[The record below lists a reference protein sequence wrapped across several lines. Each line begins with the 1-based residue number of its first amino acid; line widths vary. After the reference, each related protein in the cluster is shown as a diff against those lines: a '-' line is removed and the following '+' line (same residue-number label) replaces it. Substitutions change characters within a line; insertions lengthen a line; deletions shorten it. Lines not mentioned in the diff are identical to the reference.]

1 MLVSCSASTHF
12 RRYPGAVVDMDAAIG
27 FVVAKGDPVERA
39 RLSWLRT
46 GAVPTPDVLAK
57 AELGQAGPD
66 VAPAAGEHAGARG
79 GANGSDAEE
88 D

>member
-1 MLVSCSASTHF
+1 MDSKAMAVHGHLKAVDGRGGAGVEDGVDEVQERRPRLLVACA
-12 RRYPGAVVDMDAAIG
+12 
-27 FVVAKGDPVERA
+27 E
-39 RLSWLRT
+39 
-46 GAVPTPDVLAK
+46 